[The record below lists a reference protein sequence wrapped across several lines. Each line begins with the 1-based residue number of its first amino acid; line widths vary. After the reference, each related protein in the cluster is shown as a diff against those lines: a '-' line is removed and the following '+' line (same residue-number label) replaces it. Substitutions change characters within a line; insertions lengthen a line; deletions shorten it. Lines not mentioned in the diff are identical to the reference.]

1 MNEADKNRAVLERM
15 HAAMKQR
22 GLTAQLEFFAEQS
35 LAHGFPAT
43 RDSIRAVLEDIET
56 TFPDVAFEPHEVVA
70 EGDRV
75 MARYT
80 LSGTHKGV
88 QKLPFVHGGF
98 LTGVAPTGLRFSV
111 QHVHLFRFEDGLI
124 VQHDAV
130 QDNLGMAQQLGFE
143 LIPSKATYP
152 ALPDHSHSFNPEL

>member
-1 MNEADKNRAVLERM
+1 MQQK
-15 HAAMKQR
+15 
-22 GLTAQLEFFAEQS
+22 GLTAQLTFFAETS

-43 RDSIRAVLEDIET
+43 HDSIRAVLEDIET
-56 TFPDVAFEPHEVVA
+56 TFPDVSFEAHEIVA

-80 LSGTHKGV
+80 LQGTHKGV

-98 LTGVAPTGLRFSV
+98 LTGVPPTGLRFSV
-111 QHVHLFRFEDGLI
+111 QHVHLFRFRDGLI

-130 QDNLGMAQQLGFE
+130 QDNLAMARQFGFE
-143 LIPSKATYP
+143 LSAPGQTAYPGATHSPESPS
-152 ALPDHSHSFNPEL
+152 L